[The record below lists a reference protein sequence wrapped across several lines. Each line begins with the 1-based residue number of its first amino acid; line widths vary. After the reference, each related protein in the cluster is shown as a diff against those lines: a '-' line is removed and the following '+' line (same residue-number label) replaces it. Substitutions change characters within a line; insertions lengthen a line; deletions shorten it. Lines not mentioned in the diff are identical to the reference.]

1 MKTNDLLLGFTHKD
15 GNAFSPPERLWLAE
29 AERCRTHMLILGTPG
44 SGKSKFLE
52 WMIRQDIEN
61 CRGLCLL
68 DIHGELYE
76 QVKTWLGYNY
86 SLTRDVILLDV
97 SQGEHIKGFNPF
109 RPKRGVSIDV
119 QVDAMVQALMRVWG
133 QANTNETPTLERVL
147 HLVFS
152 AMLVK
157 QIPLHDVF
165 HLINFDQREIR
176 QDIISSISE
185 PIVVSAWQELQN
197 LRSRGQWRDEVLS
210 TENRLFRLA
219 RSKTIQRFMGVV
231 DDAFNLDI
239 LDVMERGKILLVN
252 LKQSTHLSRDNANTF
267 ANLLLNDFFQTAIMF
282 RGKSQLGHEPSPFSL
297 YLDEWQNIVTPDIE
311 TILAQARKF
320 GLLLTLANQDLSQ
333 IANSFGDSFVNTLLS
348 CCQIK
353 ACFGGLNR
361 NDANRMVDEM
371 LAGQIDL
378 DETKHL
384 LEATKFWP
392 RYDRDI
398 VFTSSHSTSESETH
412 TTGNANSMGS
422 GAGVGNGAS
431 VGHQWT
437 SEGWIPSPESTSSI
451 ATTHSAHAQGSSEG
465 WGHSVGSSEA
475 EAVADIPIFV
485 PEPFKEVIS
494 RATYSLE
501 EQRFRWSDRFM
512 NQFPRHCYIK
522 LPGKNTIGME
532 VPQVQ
537 EYYVSPK
544 TLIEYE
550 NDIGRLNDAKE
561 AEEVDNLI
569 ASRPSL
575 FIEASKAEVPTEPQD
590 EDLFE

>member
-1 MKTNDLLLGFTHKD
+1 MRTNDLLLGFTHK
-15 GNAFSPPERLWLAE
+15 NADPFSTPEKLWLPE
-29 AERCRTHMLILGTPG
+29 ADRHRTHMLILGTPG

-76 QVKTWLGYNY
+76 QVKNWLGYNY
-86 SLTRDVILLDV
+86 SLMRDVILLDV

-109 RPKRGVSIDV
+109 RPKRGVTVDV

-133 QANTNETPTLERVL
+133 QANTNET
-147 HLVFS
+147 
-152 AMLVK
+152 
-157 QIPLHDVF
+157 
-165 HLINFDQREIR
+165 DQREIR
-176 QDIISSISE
+176 EDIIASISE
-185 PIVVSAWQELQN
+185 PVVVSAWQELQN

-219 RSKTIQRFMGVV
+219 RSKTIQRFMGVD
-231 DDAFNLDI
+231 DDAFNLDL

-282 RGKSQLGHEPSPFSL
+282 RGKSQLGHEPTPFHL

-333 IANSFGDSFVNTLLS
+333 IAKAFSDSFVNTLLS

-392 RYDRDI
+392 RYARDT
-398 VFTSSHSTSESETH
+398 VFTSAHSTSKSETYM
-412 TTGNANSMGS
+412 TGKSSSSAS
-422 GAGVGNGAS
+422 GTALGNGAA

-437 SEGWIPSPESTSSI
+437 TEGWIPSTESTSSI
-451 ATTHSAHAQGSSEG
+451 ESAHSADAQGVSDG

-475 EAVADIPIFV
+475 EAMADIPILV
-485 PEPFKEVIS
+485 PEPFQEVIS
-494 RATYSLE
+494 RTTYSLE

-512 NQFPRHCYIK
+512 TQSQRHCYIK
-522 LPGKNTIGME
+522 LPGQNTIGME
-532 VPQVQ
+532 VPRVRD
-537 EYYVSPK
+537 YYVSPE
-544 TLIEYE
+544 TLTEYE
-550 NDIGRLNDAKE
+550 RDIGKLNEVKE
-561 AEEVDNLI
+561 AQEVDILI
-569 ASRPSL
+569 ANRPSL
-575 FIEASKAEVPTEPQD
+575 FVEARKAEEPTEPQD